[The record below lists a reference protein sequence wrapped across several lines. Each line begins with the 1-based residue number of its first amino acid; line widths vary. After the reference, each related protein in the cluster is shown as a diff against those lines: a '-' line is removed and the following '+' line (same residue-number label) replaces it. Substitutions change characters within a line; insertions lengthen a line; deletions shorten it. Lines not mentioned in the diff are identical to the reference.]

1 MRPSFTGLFSVC
13 ESAKAIVFLK
23 FPLKSGP
30 SYAIVRE
37 KTNFTDGH
45 VHVLSIFVK
54 KKNYSVVLA
63 VLTRENC
70 KTARERGKNAKQSFA
85 SRVLS
90 LLLCAIDEVGK
101 INRFPR

>member
-54 KKNYSVVLA
+54 KK
-63 VLTRENC
+63 
-70 KTARERGKNAKQSFA
+70 KTIQLYCFDERKLQNSEGKGEK
-85 SRVLS
+85 
-90 LLLCAIDEVGK
+90 C
-101 INRFPR
+101 